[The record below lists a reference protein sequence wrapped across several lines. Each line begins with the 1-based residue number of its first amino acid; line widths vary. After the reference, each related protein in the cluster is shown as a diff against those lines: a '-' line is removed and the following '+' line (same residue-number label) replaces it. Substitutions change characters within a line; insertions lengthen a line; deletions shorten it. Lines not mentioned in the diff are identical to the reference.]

1 MHLHATPTPPN
12 ACGICSSTAAREIET
27 IDRHGGPLRVVV
39 CGGCGVVRNDPV
51 PTAEDLR
58 RFYSTEYRASYKGT
72 REPRMRHA
80 ARYFQAAARHIR
92 HHWAL
97 YEPVESVL
105 DIGSGSGE
113 FLFLMREL
121 GKSAMG
127 LEPCVGYS
135 EFCRTR
141 LGLNIATG
149 EIDSFEP
156 SRSFDHIRL
165 SHVVEHLRDPVD
177 KLRRIAGWLREDGSL
192 YIEVPDFGT
201 YCATKSPRGI
211 FHYGHIYNFD
221 GHSFE
226 QLVSASGLR
235 IVERVGPT
243 SAFLTRATAPSAPPA
258 VTPDRLDAT
267 VRLYDLHRRGALRTR
282 SRTSRLGLKLAK
294 YWREYRRV
302 LAVRD
307 HLAIGQSAVRELK
320 ARLPA
325 SAWGSGSSPRLRD
338 APSA

>member
-1 MHLHATPTPPN
+1 MSLHATHALPG
-12 ACGICSSTAAREIET
+12 ACGICSHSAAKEIET

-51 PTAEDLR
+51 PTADDLR

-80 ARYFQAAARHIR
+80 ARYFQTAARHIQR
-92 HHWAL
+92 HWDF

-113 FLFLMREL
+113 FLFLMAEL

-127 LEPCVGYS
+127 LEPCLGYS

-141 LGLNIATG
+141 LGLDIATG
-149 EIDSFEP
+149 EIDSFTP

-177 KLRRIAGWLREDGSL
+177 KLRRIASWLREDGSL
-192 YIEVPDFGT
+192 YVEVPDFGC
-201 YCATKSPRGI
+201 YCSTKSPRGI

-221 GHSFE
+221 AHSFE
-226 QLVSASGLR
+226 QLANAAGLR
-235 IVERVGPT
+235 IIERVGPT
-243 SAFLTRATAPSAPPA
+243 SAFLARSTAPSAPPA
-258 VTPDRLDAT
+258 ATPERVDAT
-267 VRLYDLHRRGALRTR
+267 VRLYEMHRRGALRTR

-294 YWREYRRV
+294 YWREYRQV

-307 HLAIGQSAVRELK
+307 HVAIGRSAACELK
-320 ARLPA
+320 ARLPDGA
-325 SAWGSGSSPRLRD
+325 EVSHHSPRLRN
-338 APSA
+338 APAT